1 MTRDLCD
8 WSLVEAAAGLRQ
20 GSVSPVEAEAACA
33 ERRHRVEPTLHA
45 FLVETPQRSTAPA
58 VAAALARGEEL
69 SPLAGLPIAIKDNL
83 CVTGAPT
90 TAGSRSL
97 EGFVPARDATV
108 VRRLTE
114 ARANL
119 VGKTNLDEFGMGS
132 STEHS
137 AYGPTRHPID
147 PTRVPGG
154 SSGGSAAA
162 VAAGA
167 AFAALG
173 TDTGGSIRQPA
184 AFCGLVGLK
193 PTYGRVSRAGLIA
206 LTSST
211 DVVGVLAR
219 TAADAACVFAAIA
232 GPDPDDATTVAAVAA
247 PSAALRPL
255 ALAPLKIG
263 VVEESFTDVAP
274 EVVRV
279 VRAQLAA
286 LQRAGAQ
293 VEPCSLPA
301 SPSGLWVYYII
312 TPAEASTNLAR
323 YDGLRYGPPL
333 SGAEPTIAARYA
345 TTRGALF
352 GDEVK
357 RRILLGTFALS
368 QGYQDR
374 YYAEATR
381 VRAVLRAELAR
392 ALKDF
397 DCLAMPTTPDVA
409 FALGAKRDPLSM
421 YREDVNLVGASLAG
435 LPAVSVPAGLVQGL
449 PVGLHLIGR
458 PFEEERLLAL
468 AAAVE
473 AQRGPLA
480 VTALAGAKNVE

>member
-1 MTRDLCD
+1 MTRALCD

-33 ERRHRVEPTLHA
+33 ERRRRVEPTLHA
-45 FLVETPQRSTAPA
+45 FLAETPERSTTAE
-58 VAAALARGEEL
+58 VAAALARGEGL

-83 CVTGAPT
+83 CLTGAPT
-90 TAGSRSL
+90 TAGSRIL

-219 TAADAACVFAAIA
+219 SAADAACVFAAIA
-232 GPDPDDATTVAAVAA
+232 GPDPDDATTVAVVAA
-247 PSAALRPL
+247 PSASLRPL

-263 VVEESFTDVAP
+263 VVEESFSDVAP
-274 EVVRV
+274 EVVGV
-279 VRAQLAA
+279 VRAQLEA

-333 SGAEPTIAARYA
+333 NGAEPTLAGRYA
-345 TTRGALF
+345 ATRGALF

-368 QGYQDR
+368 EGYHDR

-381 VRAVLRAELAR
+381 VRAVLRAELTR
-392 ALKDF
+392 ALSTF
-397 DCLAMPTTPDVA
+397 DVLAMPTTPDVA
-409 FALGAKRDPLSM
+409 FALGAKRDPLAM

-473 AQRGPLA
+473 EQRGPLA
-480 VTALAGAKNVE
+480 VTTLADAVNVE